1 MEKYFI
7 FSKAMNKLIII
18 ICLYLVFN
26 EIGLSE
32 NISQS
37 SSLSQARQLFYQS
50 VENSKTINKAIT
62 LFEEIGKNQRFEGLT
77 LTYIGALTALK
88 GKFAFF
94 PLTKYRHAV
103 KGLKLMDQG
112 IIKNPSNI
120 ESRFIRGMTCYY
132 LPFFFKRK
140 KTAQSDFKIIVS
152 NLNKEYRRYD
162 PQVIK
167 DVTAFIL
174 ENIELNPEEKE
185 IITSI
190 QNSIGNNES

>member
-1 MEKYFI
+1 MDKHFI
-7 FSKAMNKLIII
+7 FYKAINKLMII
-18 ICLYLVFN
+18 ICLYFVFN

-50 VENSKTINKAIT
+50 VENSKTIEKAKA
-62 LFEEIGKNQRFEGLT
+62 LFEEIGKDQEYEGLT

-94 PLTKYRHAV
+94 PITKYRHAV

-112 IIKNPSNI
+112 ILKNPSNI

-140 KTAQSDFKIIVS
+140 KTAQSDFKMIVN
-152 NLNKEYRRYD
+152 NLNNEYHRYD
-162 PQVIK
+162 PEVIK

-174 ENIELNPEEKE
+174 ENIELNAEEKE
-185 IITSI
+185 IVASI
-190 QNSIGNNES
+190 QNSIKNNEG